1 MGKLKEILDGWGNV
15 LKDKFGTL
23 NEETKI
29 MAEIRIEQCHSC
41 SNRRGNVCDPTKQ
54 IKHIVTEQMV
64 WGCGCNLT
72 AKTLSPDS
80 ECPAGKW

>member
-1 MGKLKEILDGWGNV
+1 MGQLKEILDGWGNV
-15 LKDKFGTL
+15 VKDKFGTL
-23 NEETKI
+23 NEEIKI
-29 MAEIRIEQCHSC
+29 MAQIRLEQCNTC
-41 SNRRGNVCDPTKQ
+41 SNRNGNMCDPTRK

-64 WGCGCNLT
+64 RGCGCNLT

>member
-1 MGKLKEILDGWGNV
+1 MSKLKEIFEGWGNV
-15 LKDKFGTL
+15 VKDKFGVL

-29 MAEIRIEQCHSC
+29 MAQIRLEQCHSC
-41 SNRRGNVCDPTKQ
+41 HMRSGNVCDPLKQ
-54 IKHIVTEQMV
+54 TKHIVTEQLV
-64 WGCGCNLT
+64 RGCGCNLT

>member
-1 MGKLKEILDGWGNV
+1 MSKLKEIFDGWGNLV
-15 LKDKFGTL
+15 KDKFGIL
-23 NEETKI
+23 NEEIKI
-29 MAEIRIEQCHSC
+29 MAQIRLEQCHIC
-41 SNRRGNVCDPTKQ
+41 SMRSGNVCDPTKK

-64 WGCGCNLT
+64 SGCGCSLS

>member
-1 MGKLKEILDGWGNV
+1 MSKLKEIFDGWGNV
-15 LKDKFGTL
+15 VKDKFGIL

-29 MAEIRIEQCHSC
+29 MAEIRLEQCHSC
-41 SNRRGNVCDPTKQ
+41 SNRSGNICNPTRK
-54 IKHIVTEQMV
+54 IKHIVTGEMV

>member
-1 MGKLKEILDGWGNV
+1 MGQLKEILDGWGNRI
-15 LKDKFGTL
+15 KDSFGIL
-23 NEETKI
+23 DEEIKT
-29 MAEIRIEQCHSC
+29 MAEIRLEQCHSC
-41 SNRRGNVCDPTKQ
+41 SMRSGNMCDPTKQ

-64 WGCGCNLT
+64 RGCGCNIS

>member
-1 MGKLKEILDGWGNV
+1 MGTIKEILEGWGNV
-15 LKDKFGTL
+15 VKDKFGTL

-29 MAEIRIEQCHSC
+29 MAEIRMEQCHSC
-41 SNRRGNVCDPTKQ
+41 SNRKGNVCDPTKQ
-54 IKHIVTEQMV
+54 IKHIVNKQMV